1 MRPPISMDE
10 MQDLH
15 PLLKKMV
22 EQGGALRVEE
32 ARAAIG
38 AMLDGAVA
46 DVEIAALLTAL
57 AQRGETV
64 DEVIGVVM
72 ALRERLTPLPVTD
85 AERAELVD
93 TCGTGGDG
101 SGTFNISTAAALVAA
116 AAGAKVAKHG
126 NRALTSCCGSADVLE
141 ALGVPVD
148 LTPDQAVACLRAHG
162 FVFLFA
168 PTSHPTMRRVQP
180 VRRAL
185 GFRNTF
191 HLAGP
196 LSNPAGARAQLM
208 GVFSREK
215 VELVA
220 KAMARL
226 GVRHGLVVH
235 GADGLDEL
243 TLTGPTTV
251 AEVQDE
257 HTRMYEVT
265 PEQLGLERAPAEALK
280 GAIGGDAAR
289 GNAEILEAILRGT
302 DTSPHARARR
312 DVVALNAA
320 ACLMVAGVAANL
332 KEGVTRAAAALQ
344 AGAAAGLLERLRAF
358 GRDNAT
364 VQTGSHPNSESSR
377 GRSF

>member
-1 MRPPISMDE
+1 MHTP
-10 MQDLH
+10 QDLR
-15 PLLKKMV
+15 PLLKRMV
-22 EQGGALRVEE
+22 ERGATLRFEE
-32 ARAAIG
+32 AHAAVG
-38 AMLDGAVA
+38 AMLDGDAS
-46 DVEIAALLTAL
+46 DVEIAALLTVL

-64 DEVIGVVM
+64 DEVMGVVM
-72 ALRERLTPLPVTD
+72 ALRERLMPLPVTD

-126 NRALTSCCGSADVLE
+126 NRALTSRCGSADVLE

-148 LTPDQAVACLRAHG
+148 LAPEQAVACLRAHG

-196 LSNPAGARAQLM
+196 LSNPAGAQAQLM
-208 GVFSREK
+208 GVFGREK

-220 KAMARL
+220 ETMARL
-226 GVRHGLVVH
+226 GVRHGMVVH

-251 AEVQDE
+251 AEVRSGV
-257 HTRMYEVT
+257 TRMYEVT
-265 PEQLGLERAPAEALK
+265 PEQLGLERVPGEALK
-280 GAIGGDAAR
+280 GAESAAGNAAV
-289 GNAEILEAILRGT
+289 GNAEILEAIFRGT
-302 DTSPHARARR
+302 DHSPQARARR
-312 DVVALNAA
+312 DVVVLNAA
-320 ACLMVAGVAANL
+320 ACLVVAGVATDL
-332 KEGVTRAAAALQ
+332 KQGMVRAAAALQ
-344 AGAAAGLLERLRAF
+344 SGAVGALLERLRAF

-364 VQTGSHPNSESSR
+364 MQVGSHPNNEASKE
-377 GRSF
+377 RSF

>member
-1 MRPPISMDE
+1 MQTPVSMDE
-10 MQDLH
+10 MQDLR

-22 EQGGALRVEE
+22 EQGRTLRAEE
-32 ARAAIG
+32 AHAAIG
-38 AMLDGAVA
+38 AMLDGEVA

-64 DEVIGVVM
+64 DEVTGIVM
-72 ALRERLTPLPVTD
+72 ALRERLMPLPVTE

-126 NRALTSCCGSADVLE
+126 NRALTSHCGSADVLE

-148 LTPDQAVACLRAHG
+148 LTPDQAVACLRTHG

-220 KAMARL
+220 NAMARL

-251 AEVQDE
+251 AEVRGDR
-257 HTRMYEVT
+257 TRMYEVT

-280 GAIGGDAAR
+280 GADSTA
-289 GNAEILEAILRGT
+289 GNAAILEAILHGT
-302 DTSPHARARR
+302 DASSHARARR

-320 ACLMVAGVAANL
+320 ACLVVAGVVADL
-332 KEGVTRAAAALQ
+332 EDGITSAAAALQ
-344 AGAAAGLLERLRAF
+344 GGAAAGLLDRLRAF

-364 VQTGSHPNSESSR
+364 VQTGSHPNNEPSK
-377 GRSF
+377 GRSL

>member
-1 MRPPISMDE
+1 MH
-10 MQDLH
+10 DLR
-15 PLLKKMV
+15 PLLKRIV
-22 EQGGALRVEE
+22 EGGRTLRAEE
-32 ARAAIG
+32 AHAAIG
-38 AMLDGAVA
+38 AMLDGDVA

-64 DEVIGVVM
+64 EEVTGVVM
-72 ALRERLTPLPVTD
+72 ALRERVTPLPVTD

-126 NRALTSCCGSADVLE
+126 NRALTSHCGSADVLE
-141 ALGVPVD
+141 TLGVPVD
-148 LTPDQAVACLRAHG
+148 LSPDQAVACLRAHG

-168 PTSHPTMRRVQP
+168 PSSHPTMRRVQP

-196 LSNPAGARAQLM
+196 LSNPAGAQAQLM
-208 GVFSREK
+208 GVFAREK

-220 KAMARL
+220 KTMARL
-226 GVRHGLVVH
+226 GVRHGMVVH

-251 AEVQDE
+251 AEVCGE
-257 HTRMYEVT
+257 TTRMYEVT
-265 PEQLGLERAPAEALK
+265 PEQVGLRRVDADTLLGAESAP
-280 GAIGGDAAR
+280 
-289 GNAEILEAILRGT
+289 GNAELLEAICHGK
-302 DTSPHARARR
+302 DGSPHARARR
-312 DVVALNAA
+312 DVVVLNAA
-320 ACLMVAGVAANL
+320 ACLVVAGV
-332 KEGVTRAAAALQ
+332 
-344 AGAAAGLLERLRAF
+344 
-358 GRDNAT
+358 
-364 VQTGSHPNSESSR
+364 
-377 GRSF
+377 

>member
-1 MRPPISMDE
+1 
-10 MQDLH
+10 MQDLR
-15 PLLKKMV
+15 PLLKEMV
-22 EQGGALRVEE
+22 ERGRTLRVGE
-32 ARAAIG
+32 AHAAVG
-38 AMLDGAVA
+38 AMLDGNVA

-64 DEVIGVVM
+64 DEVMGVVM
-72 ALRERLTPLPVTD
+72 ALRERLMPLPVTD

-126 NRALTSCCGSADVLE
+126 NRALTSRCGSADVLE

-148 LTPDQAVACLRAHG
+148 LGPEQAVASLRAHS

-196 LSNPAGARAQLM
+196 LSNPAGAKAQLM
-208 GVFSREK
+208 GVFAREK
-215 VELVA
+215 VDLVA
-220 KAMARL
+220 KTMARL

-251 AEVQDE
+251 AQVRGGS
-257 HTRMYEVT
+257 TCTYEVM
-265 PEQLGLERAPAEALK
+265 PEQLGLERVRGEALL
-280 GAIGGDAAR
+280 GAETAE
-289 GNAEILEAILRGT
+289 GNAAILEAILCGT
-302 DTSPHARARR
+302 DHSPNARARR

-320 ACLMVAGVAANL
+320 ACLVVAGVAADL
-332 KEGVTRAAAALQ
+332 KDGLAKAAGALQ
-344 AGAAAGLLERLRAF
+344 TGAAGGLLERLRAF
-358 GRDNAT
+358 GREQQLKLAA
-364 VQTGSHPNSESSR
+364 SRESS
-377 GRSF
+377 

>member
-1 MRPPISMDE
+1 MDE
-10 MQDLH
+10 MQDLR
-15 PLLKKMV
+15 PLLKKIV
-22 EQGGALRVEE
+22 EGGRTLRAEE
-32 ARAAIG
+32 AHAAIG
-38 AMLDGAVA
+38 AMLDGDVA

-64 DEVIGVVM
+64 DELTGVVM
-72 ALRERLTPLPVTD
+72 ALRERLMPLPVTE

-116 AAGAKVAKHG
+116 SAGAKVAKHG
-126 NRALTSCCGSADVLE
+126 NRALTSHCGSADVLE

-251 AEVQDE
+251 VEVRDE
-257 HTRMYEVT
+257 RTRMYEVT
-265 PEQLGLERAPAEALK
+265 PERLGLERAPAEALK
-280 GAIGGDAAR
+280 GAESAAGNAAV

-312 DVVALNAA
+312 DVVVLNAA
-320 ACLMVAGVAANL
+320 ACLVVAGVAADL
-332 KEGVTRAAAALQ
+332 KDGITSAAAALQ
-344 AGAAAGLLERLRAF
+344 AGAAAGLLDGLRAF

-364 VQTGSHPNSESSR
+364 VQAGSHPNNEASK
-377 GRSF
+377 GRSR

>member
-1 MRPPISMDE
+1 MHTP
-10 MQDLH
+10 QDLR
-15 PLLKKMV
+15 PLLKEMV
-22 EQGGALRVEE
+22 ERGRTLRAEE
-32 ARAAIG
+32 AHAAIG
-38 AMLDGAVA
+38 AMLDGNVA

-64 DEVIGVVM
+64 DEVTGVVQ
-72 ALRERLTPLPVTD
+72 ALRERLMPLPVTE

-101 SGTFNISTAAALVAA
+101 CGTFNISTAAALVAA

-126 NRALTSCCGSADVLE
+126 NRALTSRCGSADVLE

-148 LTPDQAVACLRAHG
+148 LAPEQAVACLRAHG

-168 PTSHPTMRRVQP
+168 PSSHPTMRRVQP

-185 GFRNTF
+185 GFRNIF

-196 LSNPAGARAQLM
+196 LSNPAGAQAQLM
-208 GVFSREK
+208 GVFAREK

-220 KAMARL
+220 KTMARL

-251 AEVQDE
+251 AEVRNGVS
-257 HTRMYEVT
+257 RMYEVI
-265 PEQLGLERAPAEALK
+265 PEELGLARAPAQALL
-280 GAIGGDAAR
+280 GAESAA
-289 GNAEILEAILRGT
+289 GNAEMLQAILCGT
-302 DTSPHARARR
+302 DQSPHARVRR

-320 ACLMVAGVAANL
+320 ACLVVAGVVADL
-332 KEGVTRAAAALQ
+332 SDGVLRGQAALQ
-344 AGAAAGLLERLRAF
+344 SGAARSLLERLRAF
-358 GRDNAT
+358 G
-364 VQTGSHPNSESSR
+364 
-377 GRSF
+377 

>member
-1 MRPPISMDE
+1 
-10 MQDLH
+10 MQDLR
-15 PLLKKMV
+15 PILKEMV
-22 EQGGALRVEE
+22 ERGRTLRAEE
-32 ARAAIG
+32 AHAAVG
-38 AMLDGAVA
+38 AMLDGAVT

-57 AQRGETV
+57 AARGETV
-64 DEVIGVVM
+64 DEVTGVVM
-72 ALRERLTPLPVTD
+72 ALRERLMPLPVTE

-101 SGTFNISTAAALVAA
+101 CGTFNISTAAALVAA

-126 NRALTSCCGSADVLE
+126 NRALTSRCGSADVLE
-141 ALGVPVD
+141 TMGVPVD
-148 LTPDQAVACLRAHG
+148 LTPELAVACLRAHG

-196 LSNPAGARAQLM
+196 LSNPAGAQAQLM
-208 GVFSREK
+208 GVFAREK

-220 KAMARL
+220 ETMARL

-251 AEVQDE
+251 AEVRGDS
-257 HTRMYEVT
+257 TRMFEIV
-265 PEQLGLERAPAEALK
+265 PEELGLARVRTEALL
-280 GAIGGDAAR
+280 GAESST
-289 GNAEILEAILRGT
+289 GNAEILEAILSGADR
-302 DTSPHARARR
+302 SPHAAARR
-312 DVVALNAA
+312 DVVALNAG
-320 ACLMVAGVAANL
+320 ACLVVAGIAADL
-332 KEGVTRAAAALQ
+332 KDGLAKAVGTMQ
-344 AGAAAGLLERLRAF
+344 SGAAASLLERLRAF

-364 VQTGSHPNSESSR
+364 MEIGSHPTTNL
-377 GRSF
+377 

>member
-1 MRPPISMDE
+1 MRPPVSMDE
-10 MQDLH
+10 MQDLR

-22 EQGGALRVEE
+22 EQGRTLRAEE
-32 ARAAIG
+32 ANAAIG
-38 AMLDGAVA
+38 AMLDGDVA

-64 DEVIGVVM
+64 DELTGVVM
-72 ALRERLTPLPVTD
+72 ALRERLMPLPVTE

-101 SGTFNISTAAALVAA
+101 LGTFNISTAAALVAA

-126 NRALTSCCGSADVLE
+126 NRALTSHCGSADVLE

-148 LTPDQAVACLRAHG
+148 LTPDQAVACLRTHG

-251 AEVQDE
+251 AEVRGDR
-257 HTRMYEVT
+257 TRMYEVT
-265 PEQLGLERAPAEALK
+265 PEGLGLERAPAEALK
-280 GAIGGDAAR
+280 GADSTA
-289 GNAEILEAILRGT
+289 GNAEMLEAILRGT
-302 DTSPHARARR
+302 DASPHASARR

-320 ACLMVAGVAANL
+320 ACLVVAGVAGNL
-332 KEGVTRAAAALQ
+332 QDGITSAAAALQ
-344 AGAAAGLLERLRAF
+344 AGAAAGLLDRLRAF
-358 GRDNAT
+358 RRDNAT
-364 VQTGSHPNSESSR
+364 VQAGSHPNNEPSK
-377 GRSF
+377 GRSL

>member
-1 MRPPISMDE
+1 ME
-10 MQDLH
+10 DLR
-15 PLLKKMV
+15 PLLKEMV
-22 EQGGALRVEE
+22 ERGRTLRVEE
-32 ARAAIG
+32 AHASVG
-38 AMLDGAVA
+38 AMLDGNVA

-64 DEVIGVVM
+64 DEVMGVVM
-72 ALRERLTPLPVTD
+72 ALRERLMPLPVTD

-126 NRALTSCCGSADVLE
+126 NRALTSRCGSADVLE

-148 LTPDQAVACLRAHG
+148 LTPEQAVACLRAHG

-196 LSNPAGARAQLM
+196 LSNPAGAQAQLM

-215 VELVA
+215 VALVA
-220 KAMARL
+220 ETMARL
-226 GVRHGLVVH
+226 GVRHGMVVH
-235 GADGLDEL
+235 GADGLD
-243 TLTGPTTV
+243 
-251 AEVQDE
+251 
-257 HTRMYEVT
+257 
-265 PEQLGLERAPAEALK
+265 
-280 GAIGGDAAR
+280 
-289 GNAEILEAILRGT
+289 
-302 DTSPHARARR
+302 
-312 DVVALNAA
+312 
-320 ACLMVAGVAANL
+320 
-332 KEGVTRAAAALQ
+332 
-344 AGAAAGLLERLRAF
+344 
-358 GRDNAT
+358 
-364 VQTGSHPNSESSR
+364 
-377 GRSF
+377 

>member
-1 MRPPISMDE
+1 MH
-10 MQDLH
+10 DLEDLR
-15 PLLKKMV
+15 PLLKRMV
-22 EQGGALRVEE
+22 EGGDTLRTEE

-38 AMLDGAVA
+38 AMLDGDVP

-64 DEVIGVVM
+64 DEVTGVVI
-72 ALRERLTPLPVTD
+72 ALRERLMPLPVTD

-126 NRALTSCCGSADVLE
+126 NRALTSRCGSADVLE

-148 LTPDQAVACLRAHG
+148 LTPDQAVACLRTHG

-196 LSNPAGARAQLM
+196 LSNPAGAQAQLM

-220 KAMARL
+220 KTMARL
-226 GVRHGLVVH
+226 GMRHGMVVH

-243 TLTGPTTV
+243 TVTGPTTV
-251 AEVQDE
+251 AEVRGDR
-257 HTRMYEVT
+257 TRMYEVT
-265 PEQLGLERAPAEALK
+265 PEQVGLERAP
-280 GAIGGDAAR
+280 GDALQGADSTA
-289 GNAEILEAILRGT
+289 GNAAGGNAQILEAILCGT

-320 ACLMVAGVAANL
+320 ACLVVAGIAADL
-332 KEGVTRAAAALQ
+332 EDGVLRSLAALQGGAAAAL
-344 AGAAAGLLERLRAF
+344 LKRLRAF
-358 GRDNAT
+358 G
-364 VQTGSHPNSESSR
+364 
-377 GRSF
+377 

>member
-1 MRPPISMDE
+1 
-10 MQDLH
+10 MQDLR
-15 PLLKKMV
+15 PLLKEMV
-22 EQGGALRVEE
+22 ERGRALRAEE
-32 ARAAIG
+32 ARAAVG
-38 AMLDGAVA
+38 AMLDGDVS

-64 DEVIGVVM
+64 DEVTGVVM
-72 ALRERLTPLPVTD
+72 ALRERLMPLPVTET
-85 AERAELVD
+85 ERAALVD

-126 NRALTSCCGSADVLE
+126 NRALTSRCGSADVLE

-148 LTPDQAVACLRAHG
+148 LSPEQAVACLRAHG

-168 PTSHPTMRRVQP
+168 PSSHPTMRRVQP
-180 VRRAL
+180 VRQGL

-196 LSNPAGARAQLM
+196 LSNPAGAQAQLM
-208 GVFSREK
+208 GVFAREK

-220 KAMARL
+220 KTMARL
-226 GVRHGLVVH
+226 GVRHGMVVH

-251 AEVQDE
+251 AEVRGE
-257 HTRMYEVT
+257 ATRMYEVT
-265 PEQLGLERAPAEALK
+265 PEQVGLERVGGEALL
-280 GAIGGDAAR
+280 GAESAP
-289 GNAEILEAILRGT
+289 GNAEILEAILCGT
-302 DTSPHARARR
+302 DHGQQAPARR

-320 ACLMVAGVAANL
+320 ACLVVAGIAADL
-332 KEGVTRAAAALQ
+332 EDGVLRSLAALQ
-344 AGAAAGLLERLRAF
+344 SGAAASLLERLRSF
-358 GRDNAT
+358 G
-364 VQTGSHPNSESSR
+364 
-377 GRSF
+377 

>member
-1 MRPPISMDE
+1 
-10 MQDLH
+10 MQDLRL
-15 PLLKKMV
+15 LLKKMV
-22 EQGGALRVEE
+22 EGGYTLRTEE

-38 AMLDGAVA
+38 AMLDGDVA
-46 DVEIAALLTAL
+46 DVEIAGLLTAL

-64 DEVIGVVM
+64 DEVTGVVM
-72 ALRERLTPLPVTD
+72 ALRERLMPLPVTD

-126 NRALTSCCGSADVLE
+126 NRALTSRCGSADVLE
-141 ALGVPVD
+141 ALGVPVA
-148 LTPDQAVACLRAHG
+148 LSPDQSVACLRANG

-196 LSNPAGARAQLM
+196 LSNPAGAQAQLM

-220 KAMARL
+220 DTMARL

-243 TLTGPTTV
+243 TLAGPTTV
-251 AEVQDE
+251 VEVRGDR
-257 HTRMYEVT
+257 TRMYEVT
-265 PEQLGLERAPAEALK
+265 PEQLGMERVPGAALR
-280 GAIGGDAAR
+280 GADSVE
-289 GNAEILEAILRGT
+289 GNAHIIQQVLQDDAPSAHG
-302 DTSPHARARR
+302 
-312 DVVALNAA
+312 DVVLLNAG
-320 ACLMVAGVAANL
+320 ACLFVAGLATDL
-332 KEGVTRAAAALQ
+332 KDGVTRAGAALQ
-344 AGAAAGLLERLRAF
+344 AGAAARLLERLRAF

-364 VQTGSHPNSESSR
+364 VQTGSHPTTSL
-377 GRSF
+377 

>member
-1 MRPPISMDE
+1 
-10 MQDLH
+10 MQDLR
-15 PLLKKMV
+15 PLLKEMV
-22 EQGGALRVEE
+22 ERGRTLRAEE
-32 ARAAIG
+32 ARAAVG
-38 AMLDGAVA
+38 AMLDGDVS

-64 DEVIGVVM
+64 DEVSGVVM
-72 ALRERLTPLPVTD
+72 ALRERLMPLPVTE

-126 NRALTSCCGSADVLE
+126 NRALTSRCGSADVLE

-148 LTPDQAVACLRAHG
+148 LSPEQAVACLRAHG

-168 PTSHPTMRRVQP
+168 PSSHPTMRRVQP

-196 LSNPAGARAQLM
+196 LSNPAGAQAQLM
-208 GVFSREK
+208 GVFAREK

-220 KAMARL
+220 KTMARL
-226 GVRHGLVVH
+226 GVRHGMVVH

-251 AEVQDE
+251 AEVRGE
-257 HTRMYEVT
+257 TTRVYEVT
-265 PEQLGLERAPAEALK
+265 PEQVGLERVGGEALL
-280 GAIGGDAAR
+280 GAESAP
-289 GNAEILEAILRGT
+289 GNAEILEAILCRT
-302 DTSPHARARR
+302 DDSPQAPARR

-320 ACLMVAGVAANL
+320 ACLVVAGVAADL
-332 KEGVTRAAAALQ
+332 EDGVRRGLAALQ
-344 AGAAAGLLERLRAF
+344 SGAAASLLERLRSF
-358 GRDNAT
+358 G
-364 VQTGSHPNSESSR
+364 
-377 GRSF
+377 

>member
-1 MRPPISMDE
+1 MHDSQNLR
-10 MQDLH
+10 

-22 EQGGALRVEE
+22 EGGYTLRAEE

-38 AMLDGAVA
+38 AMLDGDVS

-64 DEVIGVVM
+64 DEVTGVVM
-72 ALRERLTPLPVTD
+72 ALRERLMPLPVTD

-126 NRALTSCCGSADVLE
+126 NRALTSHCGSADVLE

-196 LSNPAGARAQLM
+196 LSNPAGAQAQLM

-215 VELVA
+215 VELVVQT
-220 KAMARL
+220 MARL

-251 AEVQDE
+251 AELRGGN
-257 HTRMYEVT
+257 TRTYEVAL
-265 PEQLGLERAPAEALK
+265 EQLGLERAPGEALM
-280 GAIGGDAAR
+280 GGDSAA
-289 GNAEILEAILRGT
+289 GNAAILEAILRGT

-312 DVVALNAA
+312 DVVALNAG
-320 ACLMVAGVAANL
+320 ACLVVAGVAADMKDGL
-332 KEGVTRAAAALQ
+332 ARAMAALH
-344 AGAAAGLLERLRAF
+344 AGAAVMLLERLRVF
-358 GRDNAT
+358 GRA
-364 VQTGSHPNSESSR
+364 QQPSIEAAGR
-377 GRSF
+377 G

>member
-1 MRPPISMDE
+1 MH
-10 MQDLH
+10 DLR
-15 PLLKKMV
+15 PLLKRMV
-22 EQGGALRVEE
+22 EGGDTLRTEE

-38 AMLDGAVA
+38 AMLDGDVA
-46 DVEIAALLTAL
+46 DVEIAALLTTL

-64 DEVIGVVM
+64 DEVTGVVM
-72 ALRERLTPLPVTD
+72 ALRERLMPLPVTD

-126 NRALTSCCGSADVLE
+126 NRALTSRCGSADVLE
-141 ALGVPVD
+141 ALGVPVE

-168 PTSHPTMRRVQP
+168 PTPHPTRRRVQP

-196 LSNPAGARAQLM
+196 LSNPAGAQAQLM
-208 GVFSREK
+208 GVFAREK

-220 KAMARL
+220 ETMARL
-226 GVRHGLVVH
+226 GVRHGMVVH

-251 AEVQDE
+251 AEVRNGA
-257 HTRMYEVT
+257 TRLYEVT
-265 PEQLGLERAPAEALK
+265 PEELGLERVPAEALL
-280 GAIGGDAAR
+280 GAASAA
-289 GNAEILEAILRGT
+289 GNAKIIEEILQRSA
-302 DTSPHARARR
+302 SPAHR
-312 DVVALNAA
+312 DVVLLNAG
-320 ACLMVAGVAANL
+320 ACLAIAGICTDLQDGIAR
-332 KEGVTRAAAALQ
+332 GRAAIESG
-344 AGAAAGLLERLRAF
+344 GARRLLESLRAF
-358 GRDNAT
+358 GMREKTAA
-364 VQTGSHPNSESSR
+364 
-377 GRSF
+377 

>member
-1 MRPPISMDE
+1 MPDLRPM
-10 MQDLH
+10 
-15 PLLKKMV
+15 LKEMV
-22 EQGGALRVEE
+22 ERGRTLRVEE

-38 AMLDGAVA
+38 AMLDGDAT
-46 DVEIAALLTAL
+46 DVEIAALLTVL
-57 AQRGETV
+57 AERGETV
-64 DEVIGVVM
+64 DEVTGVVM
-72 ALRERLTPLPVTD
+72 ALRERLMPLPVTD

-126 NRALTSCCGSADVLE
+126 NRALTSHCGSADVLE

-148 LTPDQAVACLRAHG
+148 LTPDQAVVCLRAHN

-196 LSNPAGARAQLM
+196 LSNPAGAQAQLM

-220 KAMARL
+220 ETMARL
-226 GVRHGLVVH
+226 GVRHGMVVH

-251 AEVQDE
+251 TEVRNGA
-257 HTRMYEVT
+257 TRIYEVT
-265 PEQLGLERAPAEALK
+265 PEQLGLERAPAEALL
-280 GAIGGDAAR
+280 GAESAA
-289 GNAEILEAILRGT
+289 GNAQILEAIVRGT
-302 DTSPHARARR
+302 DGSSHARARR
-312 DVVALNAA
+312 DVVVLNAA
-320 ACLMVAGVAANL
+320 ACLVVAGVAKDL
-332 KEGVTRAAAALQ
+332 KHGMTRAADALQ
-344 AGAAAGLLERLRAF
+344 SGAAAAVLGRLQAF
-358 GRDNAT
+358 SRDNAT
-364 VQTGSHPNSESSR
+364 IEVAPHPTS
-377 GRSF
+377 